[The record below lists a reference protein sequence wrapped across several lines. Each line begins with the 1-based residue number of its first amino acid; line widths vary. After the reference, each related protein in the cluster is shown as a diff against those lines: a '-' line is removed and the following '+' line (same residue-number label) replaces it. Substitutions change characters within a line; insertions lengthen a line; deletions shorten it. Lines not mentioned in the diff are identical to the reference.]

1 MTRDGSARRARR
13 FTEVLSGLPNWVS
26 LTAGVLAVLVG
37 AILVVRPLTSLTLLA
52 LLIACA
58 ALVTGVGEVL
68 GAREHSAW
76 DAVLALGWIALGV
89 LILIASGPAI
99 DLIAPVVA
107 IALVVGGVLRLLR
120 ARRGT
125 TSARLVA
132 LLLGIA
138 EIILGIVAL
147 RWPDVTLLIV
157 AVLFGIRTVA
167 FGVSILW
174 DAVTGRRATTSGAV
188 EPARSRWAA
197 SGRVLAAATALLIAV
212 AAALTSAHLRSGTP
226 RVDAFYTA
234 PDEIPAAAGT
244 LLRAEPFTRDVPGN
258 ARAWRILY
266 TTTLDADRPALASA
280 IVLVPEREAAEPLP
294 VIAWAHGTTGYARPC
309 APSLATHPFESGA
322 LPALD
327 QIVESGWALVATDYT
342 GLGTEGSHPYLIGQG
357 EGRSVL
363 DAVRAARQLT
373 DIRLADRTV
382 VWGHSQGG
390 HAALWAGLL
399 APGYAPEAG
408 VIGVAAMAPA
418 SDAVGL
424 VSRLPEITGGSVFAS
439 YVVAAYTA
447 HYPDVDFNAYIDP
460 AARTLVRQMS
470 ERCLAEP
477 GVLVSVLSALSLEK
491 DRPIF
496 ATDPLS
502 GALGVRL
509 RENIPAGALTVPVLL
524 AQGAADTLVD
534 PAVQSRYAAARCAD
548 GWNLDYRVYPGRDH
562 IGVVAA
568 DSPLIPDLLGW
579 TQQRLSALP
588 QQPACPPLG

>member
-1 MTRDGSARRARR
+1 MTRGGLAGRSRAITA
-13 FTEVLSGLPNWVS
+13 FLSGLPRW
-26 LTAGVLAVLVG
+26 AGLLLGVIAVLVG
-37 AILVVRPLTSLTLLA
+37 AILVVRPLTSLTVLA
-52 LLIACA
+52 LLIACG

-68 GAREHSAW
+68 GNREHSAW
-76 DAVLALGWIALGV
+76 DAMLALAWVALGV
-89 LILIASGPAI
+89 LILVACGVAI
-99 DLIAPVVA
+99 ELIAPIVA

-120 ARRGT
+120 ARRGA
-125 TSARLVA
+125 TSVRWTA
-132 LLLGIA
+132 LLLGVA
-138 EIILGIVAL
+138 EIVLGVVAL

-157 AVLFGIRTVA
+157 AVLFGIRTVG
-167 FGVSILW
+167 FGVSMVW
-174 DAVTGRRATTSGAV
+174 AAVTGGRATTS
-188 EPARSRWAA
+188 EA
-197 SGRVLAAATALLIAV
+197 SGRRARWGAAGRVVAAATALLIAV
-212 AAALTSAHLRSGTP
+212 AAAVTSAHLRAGTP

-234 PDEIPAAAGT
+234 PAEIPAAAGT
-244 LLRAEPFTRDVPGN
+244 LLRAEPFTRDVPGA

-266 TTTLDADRPALASA
+266 TTTLDTGRPALSSG
-280 IVLVPEREAAEPLP
+280 IVVVPEREAAEPFP

-322 LPALD
+322 LPALE
-327 QIVESGWALVATDYT
+327 QIIESGWALVATDYI

-373 DIRLADRTV
+373 ETRLADRTV

-399 APGYAPEAG
+399 APGYAPDAG
-408 VIGVAAMAPA
+408 VIGVAALAPA

-447 HYPDVDFNAYIDP
+447 HYPDVRFDAYIDP

-496 ATDPLS
+496 ATDPLT
-502 GALGVRL
+502 GPLGVRL
-509 RENIPAGALTVPVLL
+509 RENIPAGALTVPILL

-534 PAVQSRYAAARCAD
+534 PGVQSLYATTRCVD
-548 GWNLDYRVYPGRDH
+548 GWNLDYRTYPGRDH
-562 IGVVAA
+562 VGVVAA
-568 DSPLIPDLLGW
+568 DSPLVPDLLGW
-579 TQQRLSALP
+579 TQQRLSNLP
-588 QQPACPPLG
+588 QQPACPPPA